1 MSISPLDMLKRLGS
15 GVRPDGPGPSA
26 PAGTPAPDA
35 GAFSDLLAKVR
46 AGQVSSGRRVEC
58 PAGCG
63 VELTDDQ
70 LDRLSVVA
78 DAAEA
83 AGAWRMVAS
92 IDGKSVVVDVEQRQV
107 LGTADD
113 GIVTG
118 VDAVVTVPQG
128 SPEELRRLFAGG
140 SAGESVTARAS
151 GGAMNI
157 GVRNQSVA
165 ELLSSLDRGRAGS
178 NGEGSTAAA

>member
-15 GVRPDGPGPSA
+15 GVRPDGSAA
-26 PAGTPAPDA
+26 PAQTPAPDA
-35 GAFSDLLAKVR
+35 GAFADLLAKVR
-46 AGQVSSGRRVEC
+46 AGEVSSGRRVEC
-58 PAGCG
+58 PDGCG

-83 AGAWRMVAS
+83 AGAWRMVAN
-92 IDGKSVVVDVEQRQV
+92 IDGKSVVIDVEQRQV
-107 LGTADD
+107 LSAADA

-128 SPEELRRLFAGG
+128 SPGELRRLFAGG
-140 SAGESVTARAS
+140 FAGEGVTGRAP
-151 GGAMNI
+151 GGAMST

-178 NGEGSTAAA
+178 NGEGSNAAA